1 MVVVALAML
10 LCAAATPLRASE
22 TIAAIQITGNR
33 TVDADAIRSRLK
45 VTQGAPYDAGKA
57 DQSIKAL
64 YATGFF
70 AQVTIDRR
78 ATTLVVKVTEN
89 PIVSS
94 VYLEGN
100 AAIDKTKLQEQIELK
115 PKARYTAAKAHADS
129 VRLRDAYR
137 RLGRLST
144 EVEPSVVYQS
154 DGRVEVTF
162 VVKEG
167 AVTKIDSIGFTGN
180 RAFTEAQLRDVVST
194 SQSGWFDI
202 LKTAAF
208 YDPER
213 INQDKELLRRHYLKS
228 GFPDA
233 RVTAAE
239 AVKNA
244 EGTGYVIT
252 FTVDEGDR
260 FTFAPPTIETSLR
273 GANPEQ
279 LRELVTVK
287 PGGAYSQEAI
297 EKSVEKMTMAL
308 TDQGLAFAQVKPTP
322 KRDNA
327 GRTIAITFRVE
338 EGPRIYVERIDIV
351 GNKKTKDFVIRREFR
366 VAEGD
371 AVNALMIE
379 RGRKRVQ
386 GLGYFKS
393 VSLKKLPGSAP
404 DKVALI
410 LEVVEDQSIDFG
422 IGVGFSTSEGVVG
435 DISIADRNLFG
446 NGQTLRLKVSGSL
459 TRLQAEVGFTE
470 PHFLGTNMAAGFDLF
485 YKDVDYTTQA
495 SYMSQKVGGD
505 IRVRYPINDEWS
517 VGTNYTFTR
526 SKIYDVGAAASLA
539 IKEQVPGWP
548 DATSATYYTSS
559 VGYNVLY
566 DTRDNKKRPSS
577 GVYYSLSQDLAGL
590 GGDVR
595 YLRSVGEARAY
606 YAVNDDITAVGR
618 ATGGVI
624 GGWGGQDVRLLDLFY
639 KGNETIR
646 GFAVAGYGPR
656 DTLSANQDA
665 LGGKMFYSTTA
676 EALFQI
682 PGVPQDLGLR
692 GAIFAD
698 AGSLWGL
705 NGTAAQQPGAVGNTP
720 SLRASVG
727 VGLAWDSPIGALRA
741 DYAIPL
747 VKQPY
752 DKTQPFSFGLMPF

>member
-1 MVVVALAML
+1 
-10 LCAAATPLRASE
+10 
-22 TIAAIQITGNR
+22 
-33 TVDADAIRSRLK
+33 
-45 VTQGAPYDAGKA
+45 
-57 DQSIKAL
+57 
-64 YATGFF
+64 
-70 AQVTIDRR
+70 
-78 ATTLVVKVTEN
+78 
-89 PIVSS
+89 
-94 VYLEGN
+94 
-100 AAIDKTKLQEQIELK
+100 
-115 PKARYTAAKAHADS
+115 
-129 VRLRDAYR
+129 
-137 RLGRLST
+137 
-144 EVEPSVVYQS
+144 
-154 DGRVEVTF
+154 
-162 VVKEG
+162 
-167 AVTKIDSIGFTGN
+167 
-180 RAFTEAQLRDVVST
+180 
-194 SQSGWFDI
+194 
-202 LKTAAF
+202 
-208 YDPER
+208 
-213 INQDKELLRRHYLKS
+213 
-228 GFPDA
+228 
-233 RVTAAE
+233 
-239 AVKNA
+239 
-244 EGTGYVIT
+244 
-252 FTVDEGDR
+252 
-260 FTFAPPTIETSLR
+260 
-273 GANPEQ
+273 
-279 LRELVTVK
+279 
-287 PGGAYSQEAI
+287 
-297 EKSVEKMTMAL
+297 
-308 TDQGLAFAQVKPTP
+308 
-322 KRDNA
+322 
-327 GRTIAITFRVE
+327 
-338 EGPRIYVERIDIV
+338 
-351 GNKKTKDFVIRREFR
+351 
-366 VAEGD
+366 
-371 AVNALMIE
+371 
-379 RGRKRVQ
+379 
-386 GLGYFKS
+386 
-393 VSLKKLPGSAP
+393 
-404 DKVALI
+404 
-410 LEVVEDQSIDFG
+410 
-422 IGVGFSTSEGVVG
+422 
-435 DISIADRNLFG
+435 
-446 NGQTLRLKVSGSL
+446 
-459 TRLQAEVGFTE
+459 
-470 PHFLGTNMAAGFDLF
+470 MAAGFDLF

-720 SLRASVG
+720 ALRASVG

>member
-22 TIAAIQITGNR
+22 TIVAIQITGNR

-154 DGRVEVTF
+154 DSRVEVTF

-273 GANPEQ
+273 GANP
-279 LRELVTVK
+279 
-287 PGGAYSQEAI
+287 
-297 EKSVEKMTMAL
+297 
-308 TDQGLAFAQVKPTP
+308 
-322 KRDNA
+322 
-327 GRTIAITFRVE
+327 
-338 EGPRIYVERIDIV
+338 
-351 GNKKTKDFVIRREFR
+351 
-366 VAEGD
+366 
-371 AVNALMIE
+371 
-379 RGRKRVQ
+379 
-386 GLGYFKS
+386 
-393 VSLKKLPGSAP
+393 
-404 DKVALI
+404 
-410 LEVVEDQSIDFG
+410 
-422 IGVGFSTSEGVVG
+422 
-435 DISIADRNLFG
+435 
-446 NGQTLRLKVSGSL
+446 
-459 TRLQAEVGFTE
+459 
-470 PHFLGTNMAAGFDLF
+470 
-485 YKDVDYTTQA
+485 
-495 SYMSQKVGGD
+495 
-505 IRVRYPINDEWS
+505 
-517 VGTNYTFTR
+517 
-526 SKIYDVGAAASLA
+526 
-539 IKEQVPGWP
+539 
-548 DATSATYYTSS
+548 
-559 VGYNVLY
+559 
-566 DTRDNKKRPSS
+566 
-577 GVYYSLSQDLAGL
+577 
-590 GGDVR
+590 
-595 YLRSVGEARAY
+595 
-606 YAVNDDITAVGR
+606 
-618 ATGGVI
+618 
-624 GGWGGQDVRLLDLFY
+624 
-639 KGNETIR
+639 
-646 GFAVAGYGPR
+646 
-656 DTLSANQDA
+656 
-665 LGGKMFYSTTA
+665 
-676 EALFQI
+676 
-682 PGVPQDLGLR
+682 
-692 GAIFAD
+692 
-698 AGSLWGL
+698 
-705 NGTAAQQPGAVGNTP
+705 
-720 SLRASVG
+720 
-727 VGLAWDSPIGALRA
+727 
-741 DYAIPL
+741 
-747 VKQPY
+747 
-752 DKTQPFSFGLMPF
+752 